1 VNEKED
7 LLLKPARA
15 VGIIGYGV
23 YIPQYRL
30 PASEILRIWSGDE
43 GGTPVKEKA
52 VPGLDEDTVTISIEA
67 ARNALTRA
75 GIDPLELRAVWVGS
89 ESHPYAVKPSSTI
102 VAEAVG
108 APVHIQAAD
117 LEFACKAGTE
127 AMVAAM
133 GLVGSTMG
141 KYALAIGADTAQGK
155 PGDALEFTA
164 AAGGAAFVIGPAEN
178 ALATINAAYS
188 YVTDTPDFWRRQNQ
202 VYPEHGQRFTGEPAY
217 FKHVTAAAQ
226 TMLSQLGTSAADY
239 AFAVFHQPNAKF
251 PQRVAKELGFNKEQI
266 QTGLLAPVIG
276 NTYAG
281 AALVG
286 LTAVLDIAK
295 PGDRILVVSYGSG
308 AGSDAFDISVTDLIE
323 ERRKKTPSTQQ
334 YIDRRIEID
343 YATYARYR
351 GKIVM
356 K

>member
-1 VNEKED
+1 MDEN
-7 LLLKPARA
+7 LLLKPNRA
-15 VGIIGYGV
+15 VGIVGYGV

-30 PASEILRIWSGDE
+30 PAAEILRIWSGNE
-43 GGTPVKEKA
+43 GGAPIKEKA
-52 VPGLDEDTVTISIEA
+52 VAGLDEDTVTISIEA

-75 GIDPLELRAVWVGS
+75 GIDPLKLRAVWVGS
-89 ESHPYAVKPSSTI
+89 ESHPYVVKPTSTI

-108 APVHIQAAD
+108 ASENIQAAD

-127 AMVAAM
+127 AVVMAM
-133 GLVGSTMG
+133 GMVGSQMG
-141 KYALAIGADTAQGK
+141 EYALAVGADTAQGK

-164 AAGGAAFVIGPAEN
+164 ASGGAAFVIGPAEN
-178 ALATINAAYS
+178 SLATINAAYS
-188 YVTDTPDFWRRQNQ
+188 YVTDTPDFWRRQHQ

-217 FKHVTAAAQ
+217 FRHVSTAAQ
-226 TMLSQLGTSAADY
+226 TMLDQLGTKPADY

-251 PQRVAKELGFNKEQI
+251 PQRVAKELGFSKEQI

-281 AALVG
+281 ASLVG

-295 PGDRILVVSYGSG
+295 AGDRILVVSYGSG
-308 AGSDAFDISVTDLIE
+308 AGSDAFDISVTDKIE
-323 ERRKKTPSTQQ
+323 ERRKKAPSTQQ

>member
-1 VNEKED
+1 MNDREN

-15 VGIIGYGV
+15 VGIVGYGV

-30 PASEILRIWSGDE
+30 PASEILRIWAGDE
-43 GGTPVKEKA
+43 GGAPVKEKA
-52 VPGLDEDTVTISIEA
+52 VPGLDEDTITISIEA
-67 ARNALTRA
+67 ARNALARA
-75 GIDPLELRAVWVGS
+75 GIDAQELRAVWVGS
-89 ESHPYAVKPSSTI
+89 ESHPYVVKPSSTV
-102 VAEAVG
+102 VAEAIG
-108 APVHIQAAD
+108 ASEHIQAAD

-127 AMVAAM
+127 AVVAAM
-133 GLVGSTMG
+133 ALVGSKMG
-141 KYALAIGADTAQGK
+141 DYALAIGADTAQGK

-178 ALATINAAYS
+178 ALAAINAAYS

-226 TMLSQLGTSAADY
+226 TMLSQLGTTAADY
-239 AFAVFHQPNAKF
+239 AFAVFHQPNTKF
-251 PQRVAKELGFNKEQI
+251 PQRVARELGFSKEQI
-266 QTGLLAPVIG
+266 ETGLLSPVIG

-281 AALVG
+281 ASLVG

-308 AGSDAFDISVTDLIE
+308 AGSDAFDMRVTDLIE
-323 ERRKKTPSTQQ
+323 ERRNKAPLTQQ
-334 YIDRRIEID
+334 YIERRIEID